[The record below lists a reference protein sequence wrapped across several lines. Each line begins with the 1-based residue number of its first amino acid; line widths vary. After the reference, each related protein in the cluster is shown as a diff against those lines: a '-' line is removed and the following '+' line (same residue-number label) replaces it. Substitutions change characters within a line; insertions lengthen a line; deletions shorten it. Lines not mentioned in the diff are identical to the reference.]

1 MQRGMNSGFTIWITG
16 LPGSG
21 KMALAKVLAERLPDP
36 VEIIDSAKLRAS
48 PLGASLGFS
57 KEDRDLNCGRHAF
70 AAKLLVRNGV
80 IAIVKAVS
88 PYRATRAAIRKD
100 LVRFVEVYVSTSKE
114 VCIERD
120 PKGMWAKALAG
131 EVRDFT
137 GVDDP
142 YEEPIDPELRVDL
155 GALSPEEG
163 ADQVLQVLDR
173 LGYLAYS
180 GDDEEGEIQQRL
192 EQGGFKTQ

>member
-1 MQRGMNSGFTIWITG
+1 MNSGFTIWITG

-21 KMALAKVLAERLPDP
+21 KSSLARVLSKRLPKP

-57 KEDRDLNCGRHAF
+57 REDRDLNCGRHAF
-70 AAKLLVRNGV
+70 AARLLARNGV
-80 IAIVKAVS
+80 IGVVKAVS
-88 PYRATRAAIRKD
+88 PYRATREAIRED
-100 LVRFVEVYVSTSKE
+100 LIRFVEVYVSTSRE

-131 EVRDFT
+131 EVENFT

-142 YEEPIDPELRVDL
+142 YEAPLNPEVQVDL
-155 GALSPEEG
+155 GLLSPEAA
-163 ADQVLQVLDR
+163 ADQVLSALKR
-173 LGYLAYS
+173 LGLLGAE
-180 GDDEEGEIQQRL
+180 GQDEELEIQQRL
-192 EQGGFKTQ
+192 EREGFTSR